1 MRRAHAY
8 LHPPTSNGRLYVVL
22 HVQRQ
27 QQQQHNDAHFVCAYI
42 YAMVNILYVHISMRW
57 CTFCMAPC
65 SLLLAR
71 LYPGSCYSSPWHPA
85 KPYPTTRCQAILDF
99 FLLFKK
105 QQKLKIKIYAKS
117 VKPPPLREWVKRR
130 PIEQFGQL
138 TKMWQSTNCWLSWP
152 CLGILMMIA
161 ERMKGPK
168 VCGAKKEERVRK
180 ILPAVYL
187 EEEWVSRTMGAGQL
201 WGPIVRQQTV
211 KQFNMYFKW

>member
-8 LHPPTSNGRLYVVL
+8 LHSPTSNGRHYVVS
-22 HVQRQ
+22 HVH
-27 QQQQHNDAHFVCAYI
+27 QQQHDDAHFVCAYI
-42 YAMVNILYVHISMRW
+42 YAMMHILYGPV
-57 CTFCMAPC
+57 FAPSC
-65 SLLLAR
+65 ASLPWFLLLLPVASGQTIPY
-71 LYPGSCYSSPWHPA
+71 YPLSG
-85 KPYPTTRCQAILDF
+85 DFGF

-117 VKPPPLREWVKRR
+117 VKPPPLREEVKRR

-138 TKMWQSTNCWLSWP
+138 TKMWQSTNCCLSWP

-168 VCGAKKEERVRK
+168 VCRVGRAKKEERVRK

-187 EEEWVSRTMGAGQL
+187 EEEWVSRTMGSGQL